1 MLAIA
6 WGGEVLYESVLYV
19 CGVVMMMMML
29 SHLGDH
35 CSPDGLFRETTAGR
49 ESHPTDTRI
58 NTHIFTY
65 KHTHTHTSTLYI
77 VSHKLSHTLMH
88 LHKGT
93 QFYCMCREKSSVH
106 TERESWY

>member
-35 CSPDGLFRETTAGR
+35 SSPDGLFRDDG
-49 ESHPTDTRI
+49 
-58 NTHIFTY
+58 
-65 KHTHTHTSTLYI
+65 
-77 VSHKLSHTLMH
+77 
-88 LHKGT
+88 G
-93 QFYCMCREKSSVH
+93 
-106 TERESWY
+106 ERESPKRHTHKHTYIHI